1 MPDGLIDRVE
11 DPVLAEP
18 SGQPRPPR
26 HSAHGLADV
35 SERDV
40 DACRVHRLDELGEH
54 LGAGDVKAIGAAD
67 VDDQCPGGRVVAADE
82 RLDLVSDGRGV
93 CVEQRGLEPKHQ
105 HVGNALVV
113 RMSPDLAVGPALA
126 GHAGERSDVGPG
138 SHGR

>member
-1 MPDGLIDRVE
+1 MLAAPASFDEADGEQTDAFTVPGSHQRRTPTTQCPDSLIDRVE

-40 DACRVHRLDELGEH
+40 DARRVHRLDDLGEH

-67 VDDQCPGGRVVAADE
+67 VDDQCPGGGSLLPTSVLIWSRTGAAF
-82 RLDLVSDGRGV
+82 
-93 CVEQRGLEPKHQ
+93 
-105 HVGNALVV
+105 A
-113 RMSPDLAVGPALA
+113 
-126 GHAGERSDVGPG
+126 
-138 SHGR
+138 